1 MVNPAPIFRVY
12 RMKWRWRAFAFFFLF
27 FGALPMIASLR
38 EFISGASDPKP
49 MMLPVG
55 VLFLAAG
62 IGLTFYAFK
71 AAIGFSQDAI
81 EHRTIF
87 GQKKLPLDGIKG
99 RREYVVK
106 GAQGDVGGNTRYL
119 KLVPNDDRLPTL
131 EFSKHYT
138 FDDTFYRWFYELPDL
153 DAEDRKVH
161 KDSNF
166 GLV

>member
-1 MVNPAPIFRVY
+1 
-12 RMKWRWRAFAFFFLF
+12 
-27 FGALPMIASLR
+27 MIASLR
-38 EFISGASDPKP
+38 GFISGASDPKP

-62 IGLTFYAFK
+62 LGMTFYAFK
-71 AAIGFSQDAI
+71 AAIEFSQDAV

-106 GAQGDVGGNTRYL
+106 GAQGDGGGNTRYL
-119 KLVPNDDRLPTL
+119 KLEPNDDRLPTL

-153 DAEDRKVH
+153 DAEDKKVH